1 MVSESPEG
9 SPYKSGKIV
18 RVATA
23 LGTFVVE
30 ILNDLGPLAD
40 GLSAEIEQAVV
51 DRIKSHQHISA
62 EMNTVEIQ
70 RADLEYEIHE
80 I

>member
-1 MVSESPEG
+1 MVADP
-9 SPYKSGKIV
+9 SPYKSGRIV
-18 RVATA
+18 RVTTA

-30 ILNDLGPLAD
+30 ILNDLGPLAN
-40 GLSAEIEQAVV
+40 GLSDEIELAVV
-51 DRIKSHQHISA
+51 DKIKSHQHISA

-70 RADLEYEIHE
+70 RGDLDYEIHE